1 MRHYLWK
8 TVRFDVPLKTV
19 YAWYRPHKREAINRN
34 GRSPRICS
42 ASPQEAMSRQRGGV
56 GALPAM
62 RHATFR
68 QTSPQNGPR
77 IPTREHQH
85 PVQRF
90 LEQTSAGRDTSIR
103 YVSKCIVQLCLT
115 TDTPDVLK
123 AVRGGG
129 DTQSGDLP
137 HKTLLKPDAVAR
149 FLGVSSNTVYRWYHF
164 GLIEG
169 VKANGILRIYRDS
182 VLKLVEEKGLIR
194 HR

>member
-123 AVRGGG
+123 AVRGGAIRSLE
-129 DTQSGDLP
+129 TYL
-137 HKTLLKPDAVAR
+137 TRR
-149 FLGVSSNTVYRWYHF
+149 FLNPMRSPASWASRRTRYT
-164 GLIEG
+164 
-169 VKANGILRIYRDS
+169 AGITSD
-182 VLKLVEEKGLIR
+182 
-194 HR
+194 